1 MKRFIHRALRRLG
14 YDIHRYAPA
23 VFPEAQYARLL
34 HAKGVD
40 LVLDVGAN
48 AGQYASRLREMG
60 YRGRIVSFEPLRA
73 ARAQLLAASA
83 GDARWTVAD
92 RAALG
97 DRDGEV
103 EVNVSG
109 DSASSSILEMLDAQL
124 RSAPESRYLGKEHVP
139 MRRLDELAA
148 PHLAP
153 DCVTLVKIDTQG
165 FEDRVLDGAAGIL
178 PRIAGIH
185 VELSLVPLYAGQKL
199 FPEMVDRLRGLGF
212 EIWALWPAFVDAQ
225 SGRLLQVD
233 ATLFRATR

>member
-14 YDIHRYAPA
+14 YDLHRFAPV
-23 VFPEAQYARLL
+23 VFPEAQYAKLL
-34 HAKGVD
+34 QAKGID

-48 AGQYASRLREMG
+48 TGQFASRLRHIG

-73 ARAQLLAASA
+73 ARQQLLAVSA
-83 GDARWTVAD
+83 GDGQWTVAD

-103 EVNVSG
+103 EVNVSE
-109 DSASSSILEMLDAQL
+109 DSVNSSILEALHTQL
-124 RSAPESRYLGKEHVP
+124 ESAPAARHVGKERVP
-139 MRRLDELAA
+139 LRRLDEIAA
-148 PHLAP
+148 PYLAP
-153 DCVTLVKIDTQG
+153 GCVTLLKIDTQG

-178 PRIAGIH
+178 PRIAGVH

-199 FPEMVDRLRGLGF
+199 FPEMLARLRELGF
-212 EIWALWPAFVDAQ
+212 EVWALWPAFVDAK

-233 ATLFRATR
+233 ATLFGARR